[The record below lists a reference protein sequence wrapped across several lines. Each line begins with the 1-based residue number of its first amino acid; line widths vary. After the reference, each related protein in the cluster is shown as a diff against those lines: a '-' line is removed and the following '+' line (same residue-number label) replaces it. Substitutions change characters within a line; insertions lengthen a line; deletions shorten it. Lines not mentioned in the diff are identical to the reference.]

1 MKKQILE
8 RYEKSEDGRIIVDIA
23 AEKVEDLYNNFDKR
37 SNFLKK
43 DLDEEL
49 SDYLSESVKEI
60 GEKPFLIRITLAIPP
75 EGEKAEKVK
84 NSFQNYFLYMR
95 ELEVRKMAAMARTSL
110 ILLAVGIV
118 ILTFSIL
125 FNQQNEVWDSV
136 IGSVFAEGLTVAAW
150 VSLWEALATFLIQ
163 WTPHKK
169 RIRLFESIAQ
179 SDLLF
184 AKESRRTTPPLPEK
198 E

>member
-8 RYEKSEDGRIIVDIA
+8 RYEKSEDGKIIVDIA

-60 GEKPFLIRITLAIPP
+60 GEKPFFIRITLAILP
-75 EGEKAEKVK
+75 EDEKAEKDK
-84 NSFQNYFLYMR
+84 DSFRNYFFYMR
-95 ELEVRKMAAMARTSL
+95 ELEIRKMAAMARTSL

-118 ILTFSIL
+118 ILTFSI
-125 FNQQNEVWDSV
+125 FMNQQNEVWNSV

-163 WTPHKK
+163 WAPHKR

-179 SDLLF
+179 SDLVF
-184 AKESRRTTPPLPEK
+184 AKESR
-198 E
+198 

>member
-1 MKKQILE
+1 MKKGILE
-8 RYEKSEDGRIIVDIA
+8 RYEKAEDGRIIVDIA
-23 AEKVEDLYNNFDKR
+23 AEKIEDLYNNFDKR

-60 GEKPFLIRITLAIPP
+60 GEKPFFIRITLSILP
-75 EGEKAEKVK
+75 EEEKAEKVK
-84 NSFQNYFLYMR
+84 NSFKNYFLYMK
-95 ELEVRKMAAMARTSL
+95 ELEIRKMAEMVRTSL
-110 ILLAVGIV
+110 ILLGVGIV
-118 ILTFSIL
+118 ILTVSIL
-125 FNQQNEVWDSV
+125 FNQQNEIWNSV

-163 WTPHKK
+163 WSPHKK

-184 AKESRRTTPPLPEK
+184 AKENG
-198 E
+198 